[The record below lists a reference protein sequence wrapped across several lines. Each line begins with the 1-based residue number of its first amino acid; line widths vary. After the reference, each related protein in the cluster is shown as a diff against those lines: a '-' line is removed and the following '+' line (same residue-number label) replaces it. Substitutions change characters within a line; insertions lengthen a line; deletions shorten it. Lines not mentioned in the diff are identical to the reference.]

1 MDLSIIV
8 VNYNTK
14 DLTKQTIDSVINT
27 TNNTSYEIILI
38 DNASTDGSKE
48 YFSEVYN
55 KKVLEIRHK
64 DIQYY
69 NDNEEEQKADK
80 EKSIEAK
87 RCKETCNSEGCA
99 KVKSICQDIK
109 YIYNEENLGFA
120 KANNQ
125 AMKISKGR
133 YVLLL
138 NSDTIVKEDCIEKC
152 IEYMD
157 MNKTVGALGPKIL
170 LGNGE
175 LDHACK
181 RGFPTP
187 TASLYY
193 MLGLDKK
200 HPNEPKYGQY
210 QMTHLSNDEINEV
223 DALTGAFM
231 MVRKEVIDT
240 VGVFDERFFMYGEDL
255 DWCYRIK
262 EAAWKIVYY
271 PEALIIHL
279 KGQSSKKKRK
289 YKTIY
294 QFHKTMI
301 QFYNKH
307 YMKKYNVFVTL
318 AVYVGVMGKMSLSM
332 VKNFFR

>member
-14 DLTKQTIDSVINT
+14 DLTKQTIDSVVNT
-27 TNNTSYEIILI
+27 TRNISYEIILI

-48 YFSEVYN
+48 FFSELYSN
-55 KKVLEIRHK
+55 EISEINHR
-64 DIQYY
+64 DIECRNEYKNHEY
-69 NDNEEEQKADK
+69 KSDNHIKPRIELRESYK
-80 EKSIEAK
+80 E
-87 RCKETCNSEGCA
+87 
-99 KVKSICQDIK
+99 VK

-125 AMKISKGR
+125 AMKIARGR

-138 NSDTIVKEDCIEKC
+138 NSDTIVKEDCIEKS
-152 IEYMD
+152 IQHMD
-157 MNKTVGALGPKIL
+157 KNKKIGALGPKIL
-170 LGNGE
+170 LSNGE

-187 TASLYY
+187 SASLYY

-200 HPNEPKYGQY
+200 HPNDPKYGQY

-231 MVRKEVIDT
+231 MVRKEVIDKIGT
-240 VGVFDERFFMYGEDL
+240 FDERFFMYGEDL

-262 EAAWKIVYY
+262 ENGWKIIYY

-279 KGQSSKKKRK
+279 KGQSSKKKRR

-307 YMKKYNVFVTL
+307 YIKKYNIFVTL
-318 AVYVGVMGKMSLSM
+318 AVYIGVTGKMILSM
-332 VKNFFR
+332 VKNLFK